1 MLRADV
7 GIRPYKTEKECIP
20 MKAYVNQK
28 ACIRC
33 GLCPT
38 LCPEVFSL
46 PDDGSP
52 AQAITDDVP
61 QEHQIAAQNAADSC
75 PTEAIS
81 IK

>member
-1 MLRADV
+1 
-7 GIRPYKTEKECIP
+7 
-20 MKAYVNQK
+20 MKAYVNPK

-46 PDDGSP
+46 SDDGSP

-61 QEHQIAAQNAADSC
+61 KEQEIAAQNAADNC

-81 IK
+81 VK

>member
-1 MLRADV
+1 
-7 GIRPYKTEKECIP
+7 

-38 LCPEVFSL
+38 ICPEVFSL
-46 PDDGSP
+46 DEAGSP

-61 QEHQIAAQNAADSC
+61 QDYQIAAQEAADSC
-75 PTEAIS
+75 PTQAIR
-81 IK
+81 INN